1 MKLKLLAI
9 YLLAF
14 SSVLAVKAADFDA
27 IKADVKAT
35 KTAEV
40 MSSRLAAIKEHP
52 ETELPDNAYQG
63 QFGIGAGFGALL
75 KAVLSQNVVD
85 NTAAPGGINLDS
97 GAGSVFDRIRGILDG
112 GAVPASAHGTNFGG
126 NVQDFLGSV
135 YGPLVFAGP
144 MATGEIFSLERHLHV
159 MRKLMQDAVAG
170 GLNLYNNINDD
181 RLPAFQEF
189 IRDMIRHSTA
199 VEIGVH

>member
-1 MKLKLLAI
+1 MKLKLLAV
-9 YLLAF
+9 YLLVF

-40 MSSRLAAIKEHP
+40 ISSRLAAIKEHP
-52 ETELPDNAYQG
+52 ETELPDDAYQG

-75 KAVLSQNVVD
+75 KAVLSQNVID
-85 NTAAPGGINLDS
+85 NTATGGINLDS
-97 GAGSVFDRIRGILDG
+97 GAGSVFDSIHAALEVG
-112 GAVPASAHGTNFGG
+112 GVPASAHGTNFAG

-170 GLNLYNNINDD
+170 GFNLYNNINDD

>member
-1 MKLKLLAI
+1 MKLKLLAV
-9 YLLAF
+9 YLLVF

-27 IKADVKAT
+27 IKAT
-35 KTAEV
+35 RTAEII
-40 MSSRLAAIKEHP
+40 SSRLAAIKEHP
-52 ETELPDNAYQG
+52 ETELPDDAYQG

-75 KAVLSQNVVD
+75 KAVLNQNVID
-85 NTAAPGGINLDS
+85 NTAGGGINLNS
-97 GAGSVFDRIRGILDG
+97 GAGSVFDRIHDVLEG
-112 GAVPASAHGTNFGG
+112 GGVPASAHGTNFGG